1 MVIFIIFMVIF
12 IYYYVVIVY
21 QNNLGGVLFSLEEG
35 TSFWNQALT
44 WRTFFGTV
52 VSTFTLNFAL
62 SAYHGHPGEL
72 SYPGKGN

>member
-1 MVIFIIFMVIF
+1 MSNF
-12 IYYYVVIVY
+12 
-21 QNNLGGVLFSLEEG
+21 LGGVLFSLEEG

-72 SYPGKGN
+72 SYPGEISLKKNFLLLKCIANSNNYF